1 MDSLDN
7 LKSGIRHRKMIT
19 LAFGQKQKTWFDE
32 AFVLLRR
39 ELMDTLRDW
48 RIIVPIAS
56 LTLFFPFL
64 MNLTAGL
71 ASEWVTKYGGA
82 PIIGERIIPFL
93 LMVVGFFPL
102 SFSLVIA
109 LEVFVGEKE
118 RKSLEPLLASPLSDS
133 QLYFGKA
140 LASMIPPL
148 VASYLGI
155 AVYLV
160 GLKIFRGWQPAP
172 ELFVLVILLTTAKAV
187 VMVSGAVVISSQTTS
202 VRAAN
207 LLASF
212 IIIPMALLMQGESLI
227 MFWANYPV
235 LWWILAALIVV
246 NILLVRMGLHL
257 FDREELLGRE
267 IDELNPRVVWL
278 KFKGFWQSVEP
289 GGPVERFTL
298 RRVYTRDLP
307 SILRRTGLATLTVML
322 ALVAAVVG
330 GWLYARSFPLPQR
343 FWSPQALTMETLHSA
358 PAVGFLPA
366 FTAEAVLSNNIRSLL
381 LGGLLAVFSFGSLA
395 VVLLMAPMG
404 IIGFFMF
411 QVAHWGMS
419 PWLFFATFVMPH
431 GLFELPAAVLA
442 TAAALRLGAAVL
454 ARSASPRL
462 TVGEGWLAA
471 LADFVKVFVFAT
483 LPLLLIAAIVEVN
496 LTLRVVLWAYGLH

>member
-7 LKSGIRHRKMIT
+7 LKSGIRNRKMAT

-48 RIIVPIAS
+48 RIIVPIVS

-118 RKSLEPLLASPLSDS
+118 RKSLEPLLASPLSDG

-148 VASYLGI
+148 IASYLGI
-155 AVYLV
+155 AVYLA

-172 ELFVLVILLTTAKAV
+172 ELFVLVLLLTTAKAV

-257 FDREELLGRE
+257 FDREELLGDRKSTR
-267 IDELNPRVVWL
+267 LNSSHR
-278 KFKGFWQSVEP
+278 
-289 GGPVERFTL
+289 
-298 RRVYTRDLP
+298 
-307 SILRRTGLATLTVML
+307 
-322 ALVAAVVG
+322 
-330 GWLYARSFPLPQR
+330 
-343 FWSPQALTMETLHSA
+343 
-358 PAVGFLPA
+358 
-366 FTAEAVLSNNIRSLL
+366 
-381 LGGLLAVFSFGSLA
+381 
-395 VVLLMAPMG
+395 
-404 IIGFFMF
+404 
-411 QVAHWGMS
+411 
-419 PWLFFATFVMPH
+419 
-431 GLFELPAAVLA
+431 
-442 TAAALRLGAAVL
+442 
-454 ARSASPRL
+454 
-462 TVGEGWLAA
+462 
-471 LADFVKVFVFAT
+471 
-483 LPLLLIAAIVEVN
+483 
-496 LTLRVVLWAYGLH
+496 

>member
-1 MDSLDN
+1 MTA
-7 LKSGIRHRKMIT
+7 IT
-19 LAFGQKQKTWFDE
+19 LGQRQRTWLSE
-32 AFVLLRR
+32 AFVLLQR
-39 ELMDTLRDW
+39 ELIDTLRDW
-48 RIIVPIAS
+48 RIVVPIIV

-71 ASEWVTKYGGA
+71 AADWVAKYGGA

-118 RKSLEPLLASPLSDS
+118 RKSLEPLLASPLTDG
-133 QLYFGKA
+133 QLYFGKT

-155 AVYLV
+155 TVYLV
-160 GLKIFRGWQPAP
+160 GLKIFRNWQPP
-172 ELFVLVILLTTAKAV
+172 FELLVLVILLTTTKAL

-212 IIIPMALLMQGESLI
+212 VIIPMALLVQGESLI

-235 LWWILAALIVV
+235 LWWILAALLVV
-246 NILLVRMGLHL
+246 NVLLVRMGLQL

-267 IDELNPRVVWL
+267 IDELNLRGVWN
-278 KFKGFWQSVEP
+278 KFKGFWLSVEP
-289 GGPVERFTL
+289 AGPVERFTL
-298 RRVYTRDLP
+298 WRVYTRDVP
-307 SILRRTGLATLTVML
+307 AILRRMNLATGCVLLTLVVAML
-322 ALVAAVVG
+322 VG
-330 GWLYARSFPLPQR
+330 ALYATWYPLPEG
-343 FWSPQALTMETLHSA
+343 FWAPQSLTEEAMRSA
-358 PAVGFLPA
+358 PAVGFLPK
-366 FTAEAVLSNNIRSLL
+366 FTVGAVLSNNIRSLL
-381 LGGLLAVFSFGSLA
+381 LAGVLAVFSFGVMA

-404 IIGFFMF
+404 IIGFFTY
-411 QVAHWGMS
+411 QVAHLGMN

-431 GLFELPAAVLA
+431 GLFELPAAILA
-442 TAAALRLGAAVL
+442 TAAALRLGASVI
-454 ARSASPRL
+454 ARPLRL
-462 TVGEGWLAA
+462 TVGEGWLSA
-471 LADFVKVFVFAT
+471 LADFFKVFVFVT
-483 LPLLLIAAIVEVN
+483 LPLLVIAAFVEVN
-496 LTLRVVLWAYGLH
+496 LTLRVVLWIYGTHG

>member
-1 MDSLDN
+1 MATMTF
-7 LKSGIRHRKMIT
+7 GRKPR
-19 LAFGQKQKTWFDE
+19 TWLSE
-32 AFVLLRR
+32 ASVLLRR
-39 ELMDTLRDW
+39 ELIDTLRDW
-48 RIIVPIAS
+48 RIVVPIVL

-71 ASEWVTKYGGA
+71 ASDWVVRYGGA

-118 RKSLEPLLASPLSDS
+118 RKSLEPLLASPLSNG

-160 GLKIFRGWQPAP
+160 GLKVFRNWQPP
-172 ELFVLVILLTTAKAV
+172 FELLVLVILLTTAKAL

-212 IIIPMALLMQGESLI
+212 IIIPMSLLLQGESLI

-235 LWWILAALIVV
+235 LWWILAALLVV
-246 NILLVRMGLHL
+246 NVLLVRMGLHI

-267 IDELNPRVVWL
+267 IDELNPRAVWR
-278 KFKGFWQSVEP
+278 KFQALWLSVEP
-289 GGPVERFTL
+289 TGTVERFTL
-298 RRVYTRDLP
+298 RRIYARDLP
-307 SILRRTGLATLTVML
+307 AILRRMNRATWSVVL
-322 ALVAAVVG
+322 ALAAALIL
-330 GWLYARSFPLPQR
+330 GWFYAVPFPLPADV
-343 FWSPQALTMETLHSA
+343 WSPDSLTADAFKSA
-358 PAVGFLPA
+358 PSMGFLPS
-366 FTAEAVLSNNIRSLL
+366 FTVSAVLSNNIRSLL
-381 LGGLLAVFSFGSLA
+381 LAGLLAVFSFGSLA
-395 VVLLMAPMG
+395 VVLLMIPMA
-404 IIGFFMF
+404 IIGFFMYE
-411 QVAHWGMS
+411 VAHWGLN

-431 GLFELPAAVLA
+431 GIFELPAAILA
-442 TAAALRLGAAVL
+442 TAAALRLGAALIV
-454 ARSASPRL
+454 RPPRM
-462 TVGEGWLAA
+462 TVGEGWLSA
-471 LADFVKVFVFAT
+471 LVDFGKVFVFAT

-496 LTLRVVLWAYGLH
+496 LTLRVVQWVFVR

>member
-1 MDSLDN
+1 MA
-7 LKSGIRHRKMIT
+7 T
-19 LAFGQKQKTWFDE
+19 LAFGQEQKRWFSE
-32 AFVLLRR
+32 ASVLFRR
-39 ELMDTLRDW
+39 ELIDTLRDW
-48 RIIVPIAS
+48 RIIVPIVS

-64 MNLTAGL
+64 MNFTAGL
-71 ASEWVTKYGGA
+71 AADWVTKYGGA
-82 PIIGERIIPFL
+82 PIIGERVIPFL

-118 RKSLEPLLASPLSDS
+118 RKSLEPLLASPLSDG

-140 LASMIPPL
+140 LASMVPPL
-148 VASYLGI
+148 AASYLGI
-155 AVYLV
+155 GVYLA
-160 GLKIFRGWQPAP
+160 GLKIFRGWQPTF
-172 ELFVLVILLTTAKAV
+172 ELLALVILLTTAKAL
-187 VMVSGAVVISSQTTS
+187 VMVSGAVIISSQTTS

-235 LWWILAALIVV
+235 LWWVLAALIVV

-267 IDELNPRVVWL
+267 IDELNPRIVWS
-278 KFKGFWQSVEP
+278 KFKGFWLRVEP
-289 GGPVERFTL
+289 GGPVERFTI
-298 RRVYTRDLP
+298 RRVYTRDLI
-307 SILRRTGLATLTVML
+307 SIFRRMRLATLAVLL
-322 ALVAAVVG
+322 ALVAAMVG
-330 GWLYARSFPLPQR
+330 GWLYATLFPLPQG
-343 FWSPQALTMETLHSA
+343 FWSPQSLTMDTFESA
-358 PAVGFLPA
+358 PAIGFLPA
-366 FTAEAVLSNNIRSLL
+366 FSVDAVLSNNIRSLL
-381 LGGLLAVFSFGSLA
+381 LGGLLAAFSFGA
-395 VVLLMAPMG
+395 MAIVLLMAPLG

-411 QVAHWGMS
+411 QAAHWGFS

-431 GLFELPAAVLA
+431 GLFELPAAILA
-442 TAAALRLGAAVL
+442 TAAAVRLGAAVL
-454 ARSASPRL
+454 ARSTSPRL

-471 LADFVKVFVFAT
+471 LADFVKVFAFVT

-496 LTLRVVLWAYGLH
+496 LTLRVVLWAYGPH

>member
-1 MDSLDN
+1 MAT
-7 LKSGIRHRKMIT
+7 IPFVHR
-19 LAFGQKQKTWFDE
+19 QRTWFD
-32 AFVLLRR
+32 AGSVLLRR
-39 ELMDTLRDW
+39 ELIDTLRDW
-48 RIIVPIAS
+48 RIIVPIVL

-71 ASEWVTKYGGA
+71 ASDWVVRYGGA

-118 RKSLEPLLASPLSDS
+118 RKSLEPLLASPLSDG

-148 VASYLGI
+148 AASYLGI
-155 AVYLV
+155 GVYLA
-160 GLKIFRGWQPAP
+160 GLRIFRGWQPP
-172 ELFVLVILLTTAKAV
+172 FELFVLVILLTTAKAL

-212 IIIPMALLMQGESLI
+212 IIIPMALLIQGESLI

-246 NILLVRMGLHL
+246 NILLVRMGLQL

-267 IDELNPRVVWL
+267 IDELSPRAVWTI
-278 KFKGFWQSVEP
+278 FKGFWLSVEP
-289 GGPVERFTL
+289 GGRVERFSL
-298 RRVYTRDLP
+298 GRVYTRDLP
-307 SILRRTGLATLTVML
+307 AIFRRMRLATFAVVL
-322 ALVAAVVG
+322 ALVAAMVG
-330 GWLYARSFPLPQR
+330 GWLYATRFPLPQGV
-343 FWSPQALTMETLHSA
+343 WSPQSLTLEAFRDA

-366 FTAEAVLSNNIRSLL
+366 FSVEAVLSNNLRSLL
-381 LGGLLAVFSFGSLA
+381 LGGLL
-395 VVLLMAPMG
+395 
-404 IIGFFMF
+404 
-411 QVAHWGMS
+411 
-419 PWLFFATFVMPH
+419 
-431 GLFELPAAVLA
+431 
-442 TAAALRLGAAVL
+442 
-454 ARSASPRL
+454 
-462 TVGEGWLAA
+462 
-471 LADFVKVFVFAT
+471 
-483 LPLLLIAAIVEVN
+483 
-496 LTLRVVLWAYGLH
+496 

>member
-1 MDSLDN
+1 
-7 LKSGIRHRKMIT
+7 
-19 LAFGQKQKTWFDE
+19 
-32 AFVLLRR
+32 VLFRR
-39 ELMDTLRDW
+39 ELVDTLRDW
-48 RIIVPIAS
+48 RIIVPIVS

-71 ASEWVTKYGGA
+71 ASDWVTKYGGA
-82 PIIGERIIPFL
+82 PIIGERIVPFL

-118 RKSLEPLLASPLSDS
+118 RKSLEPLLASPLSDG

-148 VASYLGI
+148 IASYLGI
-155 AVYLV
+155 GVYLV
-160 GLKIFRGWQPAP
+160 GLKIFRGWQPP
-172 ELFVLVILLTTAKAV
+172 LELFILVVLLTTAKAL

-212 IIIPMALLMQGESLI
+212 VVIPMALLVQGESLI

-267 IDELNPRVVWL
+267 IDELSPRAVWSQ
-278 KFKGFWQSVEP
+278 FKGFWLSVEP
-289 GGPVERFTL
+289 GGPVERLTVG
-298 RRVYTRDLP
+298 RVYTRDLP
-307 SILRRTGLATLTVML
+307 AILRRMRLATLTVLL
-322 ALVAAVVG
+322 ALLAAMVG
-330 GWLYARSFPLPQR
+330 GWLYASLLPLPQGL
-343 FWSPQALTMETLHSA
+343 WSPQSLTMGTFEGA

-366 FTAEAVLSNNIRSLL
+366 FSVEAVLSNNIRSLL
-381 LGGLLAVFSFGSLA
+381 LAGLLAVFSFGALA
-395 VVLLMAPMG
+395 IVLLMAPLG

-411 QVAHWGMS
+411 QVAHWGMN
-419 PWLFFATFVMPH
+419 PWVFFATFVMPH
-431 GLFELPAAVLA
+431 GLFELPAAILA

-462 TVGEGWLAA
+462 TVGEGWLSA

-496 LTLRVVLWAYGLH
+496 LTLRVVLWAYGPH

>member
-1 MDSLDN
+1 MA
-7 LKSGIRHRKMIT
+7 T
-19 LAFGQKQKTWFDE
+19 LAFGQKQRAWFTE
-32 AFVLLRR
+32 ASVLLRR
-39 ELMDTLRDW
+39 ELVDTLRDW
-48 RIIVPIAS
+48 RIIVPIVS

-71 ASEWVTKYGGA
+71 AAEWVTKYGGA

-118 RKSLEPLLASPLSDS
+118 RKSLEPLLASPLSDG

-155 AVYLV
+155 GVYLA
-160 GLKIFRGWQPAP
+160 GLKIFRGWQPSF
-172 ELFVLVILLTTAKAV
+172 ELFVLVILLTTAKAL
-187 VMVSGAVVISSQTTS
+187 VMVSGAVVVSSQTTS

-267 IDELNPRVVWL
+267 IDELNPRAVWAN
-278 KFKGFWQSVEP
+278 FKRFWLSVGP
-289 GGPVERFTL
+289 GGRVERFSL
-298 RRVYTRDLP
+298 GRVYTRDLP
-307 SILRRTGLATLTVML
+307 AIFWRMRLATLAVVL
-322 ALVAAVVG
+322 ALVAAMIG
-330 GWLYARSFPLPQR
+330 GWLYATRFPLPQGL
-343 FWSPQALTMETLHSA
+343 WSPQLLTVESFRDA

-366 FTAEAVLSNNIRSLL
+366 FSVEAVLSNNMRSLL
-381 LGGLLAVFSFGSLA
+381 LGGLLAVFSFGALA
-395 VVLLMAPMG
+395 VALLMAPLG

-411 QVAHWGMS
+411 QVSHWGMN
-419 PWLFFATFVMPH
+419 PWLFFATFVLPH
-431 GLFELPAAVLA
+431 GLFELPAAILA

-471 LADFVKVFVFAT
+471 LADFAKVFVFAT

-496 LTLRVVLWAYGLH
+496 LTLRVVLWAYGSH